1 MPKPVTGSYPEYFDR
16 YISQV
21 SENDAVTA
29 LQNQQQVIDTFF
41 DAIPPSKEMYAYAEG
56 KWTLK
61 ELLQHIIDTERIFIF
76 RALCFARHE
85 TQSLPGFDENSY
97 AENSNANARE
107 WQSLCEEMKA
117 VRNSA
122 LLLFE
127 SFTNDMLQSTGNANN
142 KPTTANA
149 IGFIIAGHFAH
160 NKKIIT
166 ERYL

>member
-41 DAIPPSKEMYAYAEG
+41 DAIPPSN
-56 KWTLK
+56 
-61 ELLQHIIDTERIFIF
+61 IIDTERIFIF

-160 NKKIIT
+160 HKKIIT